1 MNLSKKA
8 LIGNI
13 CLLIMEL
20 IGIIII
26 LAVEKS
32 IDMKFYTNWSNI
44 LGFVTSI
51 LFIINY
57 CIKEKNKKFNEVV
70 KYFKLTTTV
79 CLTVTFII
87 VLLIFVPMDHF
98 NFVRWMIEKQ
108 FVSFHFLSPIIA
120 FVTFIFFERYEY
132 TYIKSG
138 IIGMIFS
145 TIYSIVIS
153 ILVLCK
159 KVPAPYPFLDY
170 YAHTPI
176 VNILSVSAVFIIII
190 IFTLVFIL
198 IKRKQQKENI

>member
-13 CLLIMEL
+13 CLLIMEIIGL
-20 IGIIII
+20 ITI
-26 LAVEKS
+26 LVVEKG
-32 IDMKFYTNWSNI
+32 IDMKFYTNWSNV
-44 LGFVTSI
+44 LGIITSI
-51 LFIINY
+51 LFVINY
-57 CIKEKNKKFNEVV
+57 CIKEKNKTFNEVV

-87 VLLIFVPMDHF
+87 VLFIFVPMDHF